1 MPDVVQSRRPG
12 AGDGTKG
19 PPVKEEGGEGNT
31 GSTPAEPMDINYEHG
46 VEIPVEKARVLKGLF
61 WCILILVDLIVY

>member
-1 MPDVVQSRRPG
+1 MPDVVSSRKTEG
-12 AGDGTKG
+12 GTKG
-19 PPVKEEGGEGNT
+19 PSVKTEEGGEGGT

-61 WCILILVDLIVY
+61 